1 MVLPVLSLIISDAL
15 FRVPSWNPRGWHI
28 IIAIQ
33 QAIQTFFYSDF
44 RRKERVYKCKPF
56 SLGRQME
63 FLAESEET
71 WDKNCDSLLIGA
83 APQHAV
89 FCETKALERIIRA
102 LLIACMLEIPQSPY
116 PIVSVIFP
124 FFFSKPGTG

>member
-1 MVLPVLSLIISDAL
+1 MQAV
-15 FRVPSWNPRGWHI
+15 FRG
-28 IIAIQ
+28 
-33 QAIQTFFYSDF
+33 
-44 RRKERVYKCKPF
+44 
-56 SLGRQME
+56 LGVKWAAPCSQE

-71 WDKNCDSLLIGA
+71 WNKNCDSLLIGA

-102 LLIACMLEIPQSPY
+102 LLIACMLEIPQSSY

-124 FFFSKPGTG
+124 FFFSKPGTI